1 MIDTLSL
8 LEKLIA
14 CPSITPEDAGCQTII
29 GSLLTNAGFHCE
41 AMHFKDVDNLWA
53 TKGDKSPLLVF
64 VGHTDVVPT
73 GPLSDWLTPPFTPTI
88 RDGRLYGRGAS
99 DMKGA
104 LAAMVIAALK
114 FVAAKPNFA
123 GTLGFLVTSDEEGPS
138 ENGTQQVIAELNK
151 RGIKIDYAIVG
162 EPTSLE
168 VVGDQIR
175 VGRRG
180 SLHGKLTI
188 HGKQGHVAQP
198 QFAQNPIHHSMRI
211 LDELAHTEWDRGNE
225 HFPATT
231 FQITNVHSGTGALN
245 VIPGHI
251 EIAFNFRY
259 STAVTIEQLMA
270 RTKSI
275 LQKIGLKSDIEWQV
289 GAEPFLTPKGTLID
303 KTRDVIKIISGCDVN
318 LSTGGG
324 TSDARFIA
332 PTGAEI
338 IELGVSH
345 STAHQVNEYVLLDDL
360 EKLTT
365 IYYTLLTHIFE
376 NV

>member
-1 MIDTLSL
+1 MIDTKTL

-14 CPSITPEDAGCQTII
+14 CPSVTPEDAGCQTII
-29 GSLLTNAGFHCE
+29 NNLLTNAGFHCE
-41 AMHFKDVDNLWA
+41 AMRFKDVDNLWA
-53 TKGDKSPLLVF
+53 TKGNKSPLLVF

-73 GPLSDWLTPPFTPTI
+73 GPLSDWQTPPFTPTI

-104 LAAMVIAALK
+104 LAAMVVAALK
-114 FVAAKPNFA
+114 FVADKPNFV
-123 GTLGFLVTSDEEGPS
+123 GTLGFLITSDEEGPS
-138 ENGTQQVIAELNK
+138 ENGTRQVIAELND
-151 RGIKIDYAIVG
+151 RGVKINYAIVG
-162 EPTSLE
+162 EPTSLDK
-168 VVGDQIR
+168 VGDQIR
-175 VGRRG
+175 IGRRG

-198 QFAQNPIHHSMRI
+198 QSGQNPIHHSMRI
-211 LDELAHTEWDRGNE
+211 LDELAQTEWDHGNE

-231 FQITNVHSGTGALN
+231 FQITNVKSGTGALN

-259 STAVTIEQLMA
+259 STAVTVEQLMA
-270 RTKSI
+270 RTEAI
-275 LQKIGLKSDIEWQV
+275 LQKIGLKYDIEWKI
-289 GAEPFLTPKGTLID
+289 GAEPFLTHKGKLIEEA
-303 KTRDVIKIISGCDVN
+303 RSAIKMITGCDVK

-360 EKLTT
+360 ENLTS
-365 IYYTLLTHIFE
+365 IYYALLTKIFS
-376 NV
+376 